1 MKVQF
6 LKDHDGDYTFGTE
19 YLEGDV
25 ITLPDHNAKVLI
37 DKGACVKVAED
48 PVPDPAPKYDPPLT
62 LKHGRR

>member
-37 DKGACVKVAED
+37 DKGVCVKVAD
-48 PVPDPAPKYDPPLT
+48 DPATVQPEPVKA
-62 LKHGRR
+62 KAGHK

>member
-25 ITLPDHNAKVLI
+25 ITLPDHNAKALI
-37 DKGACVKVAED
+37 EAGACVEVKEEPVAE
-48 PVPDPAPKYDPPLT
+48 PPKPKAVWKEPAK
-62 LKHGRR
+62 K